1 MVTKD
6 ELRQYRHL
14 KEEVLQLFEE
24 IRELD
29 MMMVVP
35 SVQNLSGMPGAHQT
49 TDKIGEVI
57 ARADALRKRY
67 FDNMSILLEQKA
79 KIEAE
84 VDALEADEQMLIR
97 LYYFRGMTWEAV
109 AATMCLSWNALH
121 HRHRKILRKLR
132 GDEIDDD
139 ERCRAC
145 DVADEQEETPAPMY
159 RTRSRMVDAV
169 LPLQR

>member
-14 KEEVLQLFEE
+14 KEEVSQLAEE

-57 ARADALRKRY
+57 ARADAMRKRY
-67 FDNMSILLEQKA
+67 YEKISILLDMKA
-79 KIEAE
+79 KIETEIDILDAE
-84 VDALEADEQMLIR
+84 EKVLIR
-97 LYYFRGMTWEAV
+97 LYYFRGLTWEAV
-109 AATMCLSWNALH
+109 AVEMGVTWRTVHNWH
-121 HRHRKILRKLR
+121 GDILRKLKKEPS
-132 GDEIDDD
+132 GG
-139 ERCRAC
+139 
-145 DVADEQEETPAPMY
+145 
-159 RTRSRMVDAV
+159 
-169 LPLQR
+169 

>member
-1 MVTKD
+1 MIAKD

-14 KEEVLQLFEE
+14 KEEVLQLAEE

-35 SVQNLSGMPGAHQT
+35 SVQNLSGMPGAHMT

-67 FDNMSILLEQKA
+67 FDGMSILLEQKA

-121 HRHRKILRKLR
+121 HRHRKILKKLR
-132 GDEIDDD
+132 GDKIDDD

-145 DVADEQEETPAPMY
+145 GGADGREEEKTPAQMHCAG
-159 RTRSRMVDAV
+159 S
-169 LPLQR
+169 

>member
-1 MVTKD
+1 MLTKD
-6 ELRQYRHL
+6 DLRQYRHL
-14 KEEVLQLFEE
+14 KEEVLQLAEE

-29 MMMVVP
+29 LMMVVP

-67 FDNMSILLEQKA
+67 LEGMSILLEKKA

-84 VDALEADEQMLIR
+84 VDALDADDQILIC

-132 GDEIDDD
+132 GVRYD
-139 ERCRAC
+139 ERYREKS
-145 DVADEQEETPAPMY
+145 DSDDTDEF
-159 RTRSRMVDAV
+159 S
-169 LPLQR
+169 

>member
-1 MVTKD
+1 MLTKD
-6 ELRQYRHL
+6 DLRQYRYL
-14 KEEVLQLFEE
+14 KEEVLQLAEE

-29 MMMVVP
+29 LMMVVP
-35 SVQNLSGMPGAHQT
+35 SVQNLSGMPGAHNT

-67 FDNMSILLEQKA
+67 FDHMSILLEQKA

-84 VDALEADEQMLIR
+84 VDALDADDQMLIR

-132 GDEIDDD
+132 GDEGDD
-139 ERCRAC
+139 ERSRENG
-145 DVADEQEETPAPMY
+145 DRDEREKETPA
-159 RTRSRMVDAV
+159 
-169 LPLQR
+169 

>member
-1 MVTKD
+1 MLTKD
-6 ELRQYRHL
+6 DLRQYRHL
-14 KEEVLQLFEE
+14 KEEVLQLAEE

-35 SVQNLSGMPGAHQT
+35 SVQNLSGMPGAHMT

-67 FDNMSILLEQKA
+67 FDSMSILLEQKA

-84 VDALEADEQMLIR
+84 VDALDADDQILIR

-132 GDEIDDD
+132 GDEND
-139 ERCRAC
+139 ERSRENG
-145 DVADEQEETPAPMY
+145 DRDEREEETPA
-159 RTRSRMVDAV
+159 
-169 LPLQR
+169 